1 MGANTELTT
10 TSTMFEPP
18 LQSNGILS
26 GTDTDERP
34 AEMTARQELDMMST
48 GILDGSMED
57 AQVMRRLE
65 VSQGTNG
72 EDTSDE
78 QLATA
83 GEAGNKPPMDMQEEF
98 SENGLL
104 FGGMIDTAHKTE
116 THRSED
122 TMGTIANVG
131 TTTAVEAATPSAAT
145 IDEFQG
151 NGILSG
157 GLQMM
162 DEPMEE
168 ERSALA
174 TPDIEDIAVETGFKA
189 NGLLGDFEPLPAVP
203 SISSPS
209 MKTVSE
215 TADTIPNGTT
225 DGNHT
230 ELGTSSLDN
239 LLDELDSAGY
249 TAAEK
254 GKGRADAARRAPTL
268 ASTAIRSALP
278 SLGEPETPMDG
289 ESLFPGMNL
298 VLMTDEVEKLKPLEA
313 VDGKG
318 RKVVF
323 KRKPRKVV
331 DGKGVSRPPYHII
344 GKG

>member
-1 MGANTELTT
+1 MEADSERTT

-18 LQSNGILS
+18 LQSNGILC
-26 GTDTDERP
+26 GTDADGRP
-34 AEMTARQELDMMST
+34 AEMTARQELEMMST

-72 EDTSDE
+72 ENTSDE
-78 QLATA
+78 QLAKA
-83 GEAGNKPPMDMQEEF
+83 GEAGNEPPMDVQEEF
-98 SENGLL
+98 LGNGLL
-104 FGGMIDTAHKTE
+104 FGGMIDTAHRTE
-116 THRSED
+116 THCSVD
-122 TMGTIANVG
+122 TMGTIANVS
-131 TTTAVEAATPSAAT
+131 TTTAVEVATPSAAT

-151 NGILSG
+151 NGILG
-157 GLQMM
+157 GDLQMM
-162 DEPMEE
+162 DEPMGE

-174 TPDIEDIAVETGFKA
+174 TADIEDIAVETGFKA
-189 NGLLGDFEPLPAVP
+189 NGLLGDFEPLLAAS
-203 SISSPS
+203 SIPSPS
-209 MKTVSE
+209 MKAVSE

-230 ELGTSSLDN
+230 ELGKSSLDQ

-254 GKGRADAARRAPTL
+254 GKGRADAARRPPIL
-268 ASTAIRSALP
+268 ASTATRSALP
-278 SLGEPETPMDG
+278 SLGEPETPTDG

-331 DGKGVSRPPYHII
+331 DGKGVSRHLYHTT